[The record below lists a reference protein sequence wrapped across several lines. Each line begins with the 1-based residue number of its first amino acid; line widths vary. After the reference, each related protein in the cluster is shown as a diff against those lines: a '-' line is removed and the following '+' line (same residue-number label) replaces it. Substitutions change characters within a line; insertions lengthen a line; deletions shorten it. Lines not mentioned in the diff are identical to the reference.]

1 MGHEWGLGQL
11 DGHAEGG
18 FENKQIDLPPLKG
31 GVLIV
36 LQSIKDHG
44 ALSSDSTE

>member
-1 MGHEWGLGQL
+1 L
-11 DGHAEGG
+11 DGHAEGS

>member
-1 MGHEWGLGQL
+1 VEWGLGQL
-11 DGHAEGG
+11 DGHAEGS
-18 FENKQIDLPPLKG
+18 FENKQILFTAPQRS
-31 GVLIV
+31 VLIV